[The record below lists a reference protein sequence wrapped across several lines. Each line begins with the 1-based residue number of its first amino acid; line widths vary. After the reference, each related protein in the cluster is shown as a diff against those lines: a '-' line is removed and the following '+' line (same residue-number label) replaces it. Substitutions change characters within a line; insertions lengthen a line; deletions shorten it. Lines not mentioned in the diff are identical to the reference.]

1 VTHPDQHSFSAR
13 LRWLMGSPI
22 GAALGAL
29 AYGLWAVYANRDAGM
44 PLALRAGAAHWLTS
58 ALLTYFGA
66 ASMRVVFDFVATTF
80 TGTARVI
87 ATCIG
92 GLLFTYVTLVS
103 VHLLNGSPHILLT
116 LAPGMIPTLLF
127 CITYAALLQRGAPVP
142 AQAGALTGSP

>member
-1 VTHPDQHSFSAR
+1 VTPADSHSFSAR

-29 AYGLWAVYANRDAGM
+29 VYGVWAVYANRDAGM
-44 PLALRAGAAHWLTS
+44 PLALRAGALHWLTS

-66 ASMRVVFDFVATTF
+66 ASMRVTFDLAATLLS
-80 TGTARVI
+80 GTLRVI

-92 GLLFTYVTLVS
+92 GLAFTYATLIS

-116 LAPGMIPTLLF
+116 LAPGIIPTLLF

-142 AQAGALTGSP
+142 AETGALTGTL